1 MRFLVSGATGN
12 VGSELISL
20 LLERGHSVRA
30 IVRDGSKRIA
40 HGEEVDAFVG
50 DLRDAETLRPAFA
63 GLDGVFLLS
72 GYDDAG
78 LVREMRAAN
87 VSRAALLSSSA
98 APTGDLSNAVAAYH
112 IRSERAMERS
122 GIPVAF
128 LRPNSF
134 MSNALRWR
142 PQIRSGATIREPFA
156 DVAIA
161 ANDPRDVAAVAAVAL
176 LADAPESRAYR
187 ITGPEA
193 LRAGE
198 RVAILSEALGRHL
211 PFEPLS
217 NDDARREMS
226 ATMPPEYVDAFFDF
240 FVEGSIDETT
250 VLPTVADVTGRP
262 PRTFQEWAREHAR
275 EFD

>member
-1 MRFLVSGATGN
+1 MRILVTGATGH
-12 VGSELISL
+12 VGPELISQV
-20 LLERGHSVRA
+20 LERGHAVRA
-30 IVRDGSKRIA
+30 IVRDGSNPPDL
-40 HGEEVDAFVG
+40 GEDVETFAG
-50 DLRDAETLRPAFA
+50 DLRDAETLRPALV
-63 GLDGVFLLS
+63 GVDGVFLLS
-72 GYDDAG
+72 GYDDDG

-98 APTGDLSNAVAAYH
+98 APAGDLSNAVAAYH
-112 IRSERAMERS
+112 IRSERAMEQS
-122 GIPVAF
+122 GIPVAS

-134 MSNALRWR
+134 MSNTLRWL
-142 PQIRSGATIREPFA
+142 PQIRLGSAIREPFA

-161 ANDPRDVAAVAAVAL
+161 TNDPRDIAAVATVAL

-193 LRAGE
+193 LRAAE

-217 NDDARREMS
+217 NDDARKEMS
-226 ATMPPEYVDAFFDF
+226 ANMPPEYVDAFFNF

-250 VLPTVADVTGRP
+250 VLPTVADVIGRP
-262 PRTFQEWAREHAR
+262 PRTFREWAKEHAS
-275 EFD
+275 EFG